1 MSPQAA
7 DSSRLT
13 LTEYLV
19 LPVEPRE
26 TREPTTITDG
36 AQRCRYYTPDWQPRS
51 ARELVVDPGTADFV
65 ALMQAPPEQVPAQ
78 VLLDLVREG
87 LRPDVGVGLFAAVVK
102 TLDQEHGGLPNTFVA
117 TGDPQAAQVLLPVR
131 RGTTRGVI
139 LVFRRPA
146 LGATAVLVASTD
158 PEIKNGT
165 N

>member
-1 MSPQAA
+1 MS
-7 DSSRLT
+7 SSSSATDTPRLT
-13 LTEYLV
+13 ITEYLV

-26 TREPTTITDG
+26 PPADDDG
-36 AQRCRYYTPDWQPRS
+36 VQRCRYYTPDWQPRS
-51 ARELVVDPGTADFV
+51 ARELAVEPGTADFI
-65 ALMQAPPEQVPAQ
+65 ALVQAPPTEVPAQ
-78 VLLDLVREG
+78 VVLELAREG
-87 LRPDVGVGLFAAVVK
+87 LRPDVGVGLFAAVAK
-102 TLDQEHGGLPNTFVA
+102 TLGQEHGGLPNTLVA